1 MIYISS
7 LAALFAFSLTT
18 ANRPQ
23 FRVKAYY
30 IVFALLFAFSAFR
43 YEVGC
48 DWLSYFA
55 EYQRAGSLEW
65 SEIPALRQPIWLLI
79 LRSMHAFEIPYLA
92 ANLVSSAIFFVGV
105 HILAR
110 RQPDPLSFLVLLF
123 PILIINMP
131 MSGIRQGAA
140 IGLLCI
146 AFVAF
151 NSRHLVWCCIWV
163 IAAAGFHTSAIVFL
177 LLLPFAAGRYSRN
190 RLMIGAVL
198 ALPGAYFLTL
208 TDAGSTAI
216 SIYVGSEIEAL
227 GAYFRVGLLALTGL
241 CFLFVVRRRWCE
253 EWPRDYPLVSLGSIA
268 MLGAALIVPVSTVI
282 GDRFGYYLLVIQ
294 AIIISRISTFNFSR
308 GGGLFGASPYII
320 LFIFFVG
327 WTQMS
332 SHFVQ
337 CYTPYQSWLF
347 GVPSRDLLGFSFF

>member
-1 MIYISS
+1 MIYIGII
-7 LAALFAFSLTT
+7 AALFAFSLTT
-18 ANRPQ
+18 ADWPQ
-23 FRVKAYY
+23 LRLKAYY
-30 IVFALLFAFSAFR
+30 VVLALLFAFSAFR
-43 YEVGC
+43 YQVGC

-65 SEIPALRQPIWLLI
+65 SEISALRQPVWWMI
-79 LRSMHAFEIPYLA
+79 LRTMHAFEIPYLA
-92 ANLVSSAIFFVGV
+92 ANLVSSAVFFTGV

-110 RQPDPLSFLVLLF
+110 QQPDPLSFLVLLF

-151 NSRHLVWCCIWV
+151 NSRRLVWFGTWV
-163 IAAAGFHTSAIVFL
+163 IAAAGFHTSAIIFL

-190 RLMIGAVL
+190 RLIIGALL
-198 ALPGAYFLTL
+198 ALPGAYYLTL
-208 TDAGSTAI
+208 TEVGSAAI
-216 SIYVGSEIEAL
+216 SIYVGTEIEAL
-227 GAYFRVGLLALTGL
+227 GAYFRVSLLTLTGI
-241 CFLFVVRRRWCE
+241 CFLVVLRRRWRE
-253 EWPRDYPLVSLGSIA
+253 EWPQDYPLVSLGAIA
-268 MLGAALIVPVSTVI
+268 MLGAALIVPLSTVI

-294 AIIISRISTFNFSR
+294 AIILSRISSFKFSQ
-308 GGGLFGASPYII
+308 GGWAFSASPYII
-320 LFIFFVG
+320 LFVFFVG
-327 WTQMS
+327 WAQMS

-337 CYTPYQSWLF
+337 CYLPYQSWLF